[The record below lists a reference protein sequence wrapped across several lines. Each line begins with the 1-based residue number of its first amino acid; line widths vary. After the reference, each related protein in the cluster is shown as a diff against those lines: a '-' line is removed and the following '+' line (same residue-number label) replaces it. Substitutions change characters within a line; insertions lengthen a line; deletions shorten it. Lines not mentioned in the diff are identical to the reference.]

1 MNMIRLTMLGTSGS
15 TPTKD
20 RGLPSMLIAYD
31 GSSYMF
37 DCGEGTQ
44 MQMMKFGAN
53 ISKVK
58 CIFLTHLHGDHVI
71 GIAGLIRTMA
81 LNNREGELVIFIP
94 KGYENRLRNLLTFD
108 RALIRYKVTIK
119 GVGSGE
125 VYKGKNFSVRAFKL
139 NHTIAT
145 FGYSFAENDKFKF
158 DKEKCKSLGIRGKMF
173 SELSEKGRVSV
184 RGKTIQLKQ
193 VTTRVAG
200 KKIVYSSDSRPC
212 ASTIA
217 AARNCTVLVHEAN
230 YANAQQ
236 KLAQERK
243 HSTAAEAAR
252 IAKKAK
258 AKMLILTHISAR
270 YKDASELLKEA
281 QKEFKN
287 SVLGY
292 DGYTIDI

>member
-1 MNMIRLTMLGTSGS
+1 MIKLTMLGTSGS
-15 TPTKD
+15 TPTKE
-20 RGLPSMLIAYD
+20 RGLPSMLV
-31 GSSYMF
+31 SYEGNSYLF

-44 MQMMKFGAN
+44 MQMMKFKTN

-81 LNNREGELVIFIP
+81 LNNREGELVVFIP
-94 KGYENRLRNLLTFD
+94 KGYESKLSNLLTFD

-125 VYKGKNFSVRAFKL
+125 VYKGKDFTVRAFKL

-145 FGYSFAENDKFKF
+145 FGYSFAENDRFKF
-158 DKEKCKSLGIRGKMF
+158 DKERCKSLGIRGKMF
-173 SELSEKGRVSV
+173 SELSDKGRVRV
-184 RGKTIQLKQ
+184 KGKTIMLKQ
-193 VTTRVAG
+193 AARRVAG
-200 KKIVYSSDSRPC
+200 KKIVYASDSRPC

-230 YANAQQ
+230 YANEQQ

-243 HSTAAEAAR
+243 HSTAQEAAKV
-252 IAKKAK
+252 AKSAK
-258 AKMLILTHISAR
+258 AGMLILTHISAR
-270 YKDASELLKEA
+270 YRDAGALLKEA
-281 QKEFKN
+281 QGEFKN